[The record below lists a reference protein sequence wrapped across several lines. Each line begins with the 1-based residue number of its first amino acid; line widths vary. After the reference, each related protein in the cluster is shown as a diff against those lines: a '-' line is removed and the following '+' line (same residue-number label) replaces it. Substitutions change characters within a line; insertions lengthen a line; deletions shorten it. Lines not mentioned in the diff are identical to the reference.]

1 MTTSNPVSFDGQVGL
16 VTGAASGL
24 GLAYSRLLAQRGA
37 QVVMHDVG
45 AGMDGTGQDPQRI
58 ARTVAL
64 LREGG
69 LGVHAAHGSIDTRA
83 HCQALVAAILQHHGR
98 LDFII
103 HNAGWVEYQPIEA
116 LDDEHFDRMMTLA
129 AKTPLWLAEA
139 AWPSMQ
145 ANRHGRIVLTTSD
158 RALYPQY
165 VQKGLA
171 AYAAAKLAAVGI
183 VNVLA
188 AEGAAHG
195 IVVNAVSPVAKT
207 RMWGVEGEP
216 DELHPDAVAPGVA
229 FLCPVHAW
237 TAAGS
242 CGPATA
248 SSTPRAAP
256 RPTAWRIRAICV
268 RCVPAASRTLPGSG
282 RRLRRRWRN
291 RADGR
296 PQRRAGADIARR
308 SRRGRADGHRCAGCR
323 ARRPWVRR
331 NTSLTTYRPS
341 HRCRCWLSG
350 PSTALASSTNWWAG
364 SGWWTSPNRACRSR

>member
-1 MTTSNPVSFDGQVGL
+1 MTTTHHVSFQGQVGL

-45 AGMDGTGQDPQRI
+45 AGLDGTGHDPQRI

-69 LGVHAAHGSIDTRA
+69 RGAHAAHGSIDTRA
-83 HCQALVAAILQHHGR
+83 NCQALVAGILQRHGR

-103 HNAGWVEYQPIEA
+103 HNAGWVDYQPIEA
-116 LDDEHFDRMMTLA
+116 LDDDHFDRMMTLA

-188 AEGAAHG
+188 AEGAPHG

-229 FLCPVHAW
+229 FLVSPACVDGGWILRASNGQFHA
-237 TAAGS
+237 TRSTEAEGVAYPRDLRAVRAGS
-242 CGPATA
+242 
-248 SSTPRAAP
+248 
-256 RPTAWRIRAICV
+256 IK
-268 RCVPAASRTLPGSG
+268 
-282 RRLRRRWRN
+282 
-291 RADGR
+291 
-296 PQRRAGADIARR
+296 DIAGQWPAIAPTVAE
-308 SRRGRADGHRCAGCR
+308 SR
-323 ARRPWVRR
+323 
-331 NTSLTTYRPS
+331 
-341 HRCRCWLSG
+341 
-350 PSTALASSTNWWAG
+350 
-364 SGWWTSPNRACRSR
+364 